1 MWHASH
7 GHLKVLGGVGV
18 SKVMNDGV
26 HAHPG
31 NPVTIV
37 ISRIINNFMG
47 RTRGRIARVIQMVFG
62 NQGGAF
68 GKNGRNASL
77 PQGSPVVQGV

>member
-1 MWHASH
+1 
-7 GHLKVLGGVGV
+7 
-18 SKVMNDGV
+18 
-26 HAHPG
+26 
-31 NPVTIV
+31 
-37 ISRIINNFMG
+37 MG